1 MWFAVIATLLG
12 MVALFL
18 IALVVFVCWIFFGE
32 DNFLD
37 GTLFD
42 DSSDE

>member
-18 IALVVFVCWIFFGE
+18 IALVVFVYWIFFGE
-32 DNFLD
+32 DKFLD
-37 GTLFD
+37 GTMFD
-42 DSSDE
+42 DSSDD